1 MEKHEELLIERHIHT
16 DEELRRYVQEHRQ
29 LNLDLEVLNGQTHLT
44 PEEEVQR
51 KILQKKKLLG
61 KERIFEVLKKYQ
73 QE

>member
-29 LNLDLEVLNGQTHLT
+29 FNLDLEALNGQAHLT

-61 KERIFEVLKKYQ
+61 KERIFEILKKYQ
-73 QE
+73 QA